1 MWPIHHPVAETLQTR
16 RAAEVEQFVVRD
28 EIHPQER
35 TTCTGPARRVP

>member
-1 MWPIHHPVAETLQTR
+1 MRPIHDSIAEALQTR
-16 RAAEVEQFVVRD
+16 GAAEVEQFVVRD